1 MYKIAIR
8 TYKRSDSFV
17 EKTYKM
23 LSDQTDINLSE
34 CLYLFVA
41 NNDEKVLYEKALDGK
56 SYKDIIVGI
65 VGIKEITDF
74 ILDYFG
80 DNQEIFFFDDDLFGF
95 FEYPGPPLSSKI
107 IKDSKNLHTY
117 LIDGFKTIKEENIS
131 TFAFKSMQNALFVG
145 HKPFKEIRPHYLV
158 GSAWGA
164 ITNKKLLETMYGHNE
179 DMERTAKVIDLDG
192 GSLVYNWAGTVTHIN
207 NVGQGL
213 NEGGMQSSGDRG
225 DKETRI
231 DFTKKIAFELAEKT
245 SMTKYFN
252 GPFFSDKLQ
261 AWDWKMKSI
270 TSLRKYNIKEK
281 SWKNYFGK
289 E

>member
-17 EKTYKM
+17 EKTYSM
-23 LSDQTDINLSE
+23 LHKQLDIDLSN

-41 NNDEKVLYEKALDGK
+41 NEEEKKLYEKALEGK
-56 SYKDIIVGI
+56 PYKSIIVG
-65 VGIKEITDF
+65 VLGIKEITDF
-74 ILDYFG
+74 ILKYFG
-80 DNQEIFFFDDDLFGF
+80 DGQEIFFFDDDLFGF
-95 FEYPGPPLSSKI
+95 FEYPGFPLETKM
-107 IKDSKNLHTY
+107 IKDSTNLHKY
-117 LIDGFKTIKEENIS
+117 LIDGFKTIKEEKIS

-164 ITNKKLLETMYGHNE
+164 ITNKKLLETTYGHNE
-179 DMERTAKVIDLDG
+179 DMERTAKIIDAEG
-192 GSLVYNWAGTVTHIN
+192 GSLVYNWAGTVTHVN

-225 DKETRI
+225 DEKTRI

-245 SMTKYFN
+245 SMPKYFK
-252 GPFFSDKLQ
+252 GPFYSDKLQ
-261 AWDWKMKSI
+261 AWDWKLKSI
-270 TSLRKYNIKEK
+270 TSLRKYEIKEK
-281 SWKNYFGK
+281 QWKNYFGK